1 MKNTYSKPVV
11 LIRGAGEM
19 ASGIA
24 YQVHLN
30 NYYICLTEIP
40 NPLAVSRANSFS
52 DAVFD
57 GAKTVCG
64 VTAERVPAD
73 IKEIECVWEKGN
85 IPLVIDAD
93 AEVKALLHP
102 DILIDAIMAKKPTGT
117 GINDAP
123 MVIGIGPGF
132 YAGKDVHIVVE
143 TNNSKGNAGRL
154 IYKGEAEKNTGIPV
168 EVGGFKSERVIWAP
182 GNGVFT
188 TSMQI
193 GDAVETGKILGTVNN
208 IPLRAQING
217 KLRGFIRNGA
227 RITAGTKLI
236 EIDPI
241 YDTDVFSVI
250 RGKIW
255 TVSSRVVKAIRC
267 RRDGAGNGRIKAE
280 LLVRLQVRR

>member
-1 MKNTYSKPVV
+1 MNNSQSKPTV

-30 NYYICLTEIP
+30 SYCVCLTEIP

-57 GAKTVCG
+57 GTKTVCG
-64 VTAERVPAD
+64 VTAERVPMA
-73 IKEIECVWEKGN
+73 IKEIRRVWEKGN
-85 IPLVIDAD
+85 IPLVIDVDAD
-93 AEVKALLHP
+93 IKALLHP
-102 DILIDAIMAKKPTGT
+102 NILIDAIMAKKPTGT

-143 TNNSKGNAGRL
+143 TNDSKGNAGKL
-154 IYKGEAEKNTGIPV
+154 IYQGEAEKDTGIPV
-168 EVGGFKSERVIWAP
+168 EVGGVKSERVIWAP
-182 GNGVFT
+182 RDGVFT

-193 GDAVETGKILGTVNN
+193 GDPVETGKTLGMVND

-217 KLRGFIRNGA
+217 KLRGFIRNDT
-227 RITAGTKLI
+227 RVTAGAKLI

-241 YDTDVFSVI
+241 YDMNVFGLI
-250 RGKIW
+250 RSKIW
-255 TVSSRVVKAIRC
+255 IVSRAVVKAIQQTFPKI
-267 RRDGAGNGRIKAE
+267 G
-280 LLVRLQVRR
+280 